1 MIFSVTAN
9 TITSF
14 RKDLCSHYY
23 LLSPLCNHHLKLT
36 SWKHPTPYSHDH
48 LKPLDVPSAN
58 PVKVLKLT
66 PCMQPI
72 PYSHHH
78 LNPPDVSSAN
88 PVKDLTLHHACT
100 QHPAIPTSKPHRLP
114 PDNPAKYLKQTP
126 YMHQHLTAIPTWNH
140 LLYLLTLPLPT
151 NTMHAPIPYIHLHL
165 KPPCTSIGGNH
176 FLSNRGNTAT
186 FVFSYESQKTVFEFM
201 RAFQQVQWVHVGDNH
216 PLISLSTYTHGGF
229 PVPLTK
235 VHLWLKKS
243 ANIQSRRQKTFSTFL
258 LWQVLWDMK
267 LWTFSLINQWP
278 KTWLLV

>member
-1 MIFSVTAN
+1 M
-9 TITSF
+9 
-14 RKDLCSHYY
+14 Y
-23 LLSPLCNHHLKLT
+23 
-36 SWKHPTPYSHDH
+36 PTPSSHPH
-48 LKPLDVPSAN
+48 LKPHHAPHDN
-58 PVKVLKLT
+58 PVKDLKLT
-66 PCMQPI
+66 PCKQPI

-78 LNPPDVSSAN
+78 LNPPDVSFAN

-151 NTMHAPIPYIHLHL
+151 NTMQAPIPYIHPHL
-165 KPPCTSIGGNH
+165 KPPCTIIGGNH

-235 VHLWLKKS
+235 VLYIFGLK
-243 ANIQSRRQKTFSTFL
+243 NRQTFKADDKKHFL
-258 LWQVLWDMK
+258 HFFYGRSCGIWSYEPSHW
-267 LWTFSLINQWP
+267 LINGQKLDYWY
-278 KTWLLV
+278 KS